1 MTNAHP
7 TSTPTVVT
15 FNSGSE
21 FSIRI
26 RTHEMTVDQT
36 LAGGGLDSAPT
47 PIELLGASLGSCIAY
62 YVHRFFHTRGLPSD
76 DIRVEVT
83 SHQIANPS
91 RIESF
96 DVKLHLPSDID
107 PKYMSLI
114 DRVVHSCPAHNTLIL
129 GANVNVE
136 YVTPVL
142 EAARA

>member
-1 MTNAHP
+1 MANAHP
-7 TSTPTVVT
+7 TPTPTVVT
-15 FNSGSE
+15 FNSGSQ

-26 RTHEMTVDQT
+26 RTHEITVDQT

-83 SHQIANPS
+83 SHQVANPS

-96 DVKLHLPSDID
+96 DVRLHLPSDID
-107 PKYMSLI
+107 PKYVPLL